1 MDDLCRVQ
9 VLDTSQDLVEKYFNV
24 VLGQVLRRYY
34 DLVQIRLHEFS
45 DHVDLLKEVYVGRLK
60 ETKNTNCKQTILKYK
75 YTIMFISNTYGNSSM
90 FMKDLEGKHLYSRLL
105 R

>member
-1 MDDLCRVQ
+1 MIKNSPCKTKVANFEHTVRINEEISRFDVSVDDLCRVQ

-60 ETKNTNCKQTILKYK
+60 ETKKHIVNKQ
-75 YTIMFISNTYGNSSM
+75 F
-90 FMKDLEGKHLYSRLL
+90 
-105 R
+105 

>member
-60 ETKNTNCKQTILKYK
+60 ETKKNIVNKQLRSINIQFCLNQILKCGQG
-75 YTIMFISNTYGNSSM
+75 SL
-90 FMKDLEGKHLYSRLL
+90 FMKDVKGKILAQ
-105 R
+105 

>member
-1 MDDLCRVQ
+1 MTKNSPCKTKVANFEHAVGIYEKIARFDVSMDDLCRVQ

-60 ETKNTNCKQTILKYK
+60 K
-75 YTIMFISNTYGNSSM
+75 
-90 FMKDLEGKHLYSRLL
+90 
-105 R
+105 